1 MNTFTL
7 QNVSN
12 ISLTGYTGF
21 RLHVDGGGT
30 RIEQAFQV
38 VKAPKV
44 LDVIYATAIPNH
56 RDRDEALAG
65 DLRRIGALAG
75 AGAPIQAVA
84 ASS

>member
-1 MNTFTL
+1 
-7 QNVSN
+7 VSTARYPDSTEWT
-12 ISLTGYTGF
+12 I
-21 RLHVDGGGT
+21 RLHEDEAGGGT
-30 RIEQAFQV
+30 LIEQAFRV

-65 DLRRIGALAG
+65 DLRRLGALAG
-75 AGAPIQAVA
+75 ASAGARLQAVA